1 MDSAPRCRR
10 AISLTLFVDYA
21 RNHGYD
27 MIVDFE
33 MENKRGTMWHKLVM
47 IESAIAT
54 GLYDWV
60 WWMDFDTLITNNT
73 IKVEDVIE
81 ESLANQTD
89 PDLIDFILTADW

>member
-1 MDSAPRCRR
+1 
-10 AISLTLFVDYA
+10 
-21 RNHGYD
+21 
-27 MIVDFE
+27 
-33 MENKRGTMWHKLVM
+33 MENKRGTMWHKFVM

-81 ESLANQTD
+81 ESLANLIN
-89 PDLIDFILTADW
+89 PDLIDFIFTADW